1 MINKIKD
8 YLGIKRKFT
17 LSVYSFG
24 YMGNKCHFLDFEVFN
39 SLKYLNSVNLNSLAA
54 SRIKTGTFIA
64 PRIATV
70 IKQIEEEGL

>member
-8 YLGIKRKFT
+8 KLGFKRRFT

-24 YMGNKCHFLDFEVFN
+24 YMGNQCHFLDFEVFN
-39 SLKYLNSVNLNSLAA
+39 SLNYLESVNLNSIAA
-54 SRIKTGTFIA
+54 SKIKCGTFIA

-70 IKQIEEEGL
+70 IKQDKG